1 MLDAILSALLIFAL
15 RVGDMSLDT
24 LRVLFMMRG
33 QRWTAAIIGFF
44 QATIFV
50 IAISQ
55 VITQLNNPLNII
67 GYSAGFAT
75 GIIVGMTI
83 EGRLAIG
90 FGQMRVISSTRGQAI
105 ANALREKG
113 YAVTEL
119 PGRGKDGMV
128 MVLNLTVRRKDIESV
143 QNVVRTADD
152 DAFITVEEVRP
163 LWRGFWRA

>member
-1 MLDAILSALLIFAL
+1 MPDLILSALFIFAL
-15 RVGDMSLDT
+15 RVADMTLDT

-33 QRWTAAIIGFF
+33 QRWTAAVIGFF

-55 VITQLNNPLNII
+55 VITQLNNPLNVV
-67 GYSAGFAT
+67 GYAAGFAT
-75 GIIVGMTI
+75 GILVGMTI

-90 FGQMRVISSTRGQAI
+90 FGQMRIISSMRGQAI
-105 ANALREKG
+105 AAALRAKG

-143 QNVVRTADD
+143 QNVVREADD
-152 DAFITVEEVRP
+152 AAFITVEEVRP